1 MCNLTV
7 DTNRKKQLGLILFP
21 SHIKKLLGKDLTST
35 EIEERL
41 LKYKTVNIAYNNC
54 NVIVSVSAKSNSEK
68 SEREK
73 ESDCVKKKKK

>member
-1 MCNLTV
+1 M
-7 DTNRKKQLGLILFP
+7 
-21 SHIKKLLGKDLTST
+21 
-35 EIEERL
+35 

-73 ESDCVKKKKK
+73 ESDCVKKKKKMKVIWMFNFIENKIAFLFLNLKYFVLTLFACKV

>member
-1 MCNLTV
+1 M
-7 DTNRKKQLGLILFP
+7 
-21 SHIKKLLGKDLTST
+21 
-35 EIEERL
+35 

-73 ESDCVKKKKK
+73 ESDCVKKKKKKKMKVIWMFNFIENKIAFLFLDLKYFVLILFACKV